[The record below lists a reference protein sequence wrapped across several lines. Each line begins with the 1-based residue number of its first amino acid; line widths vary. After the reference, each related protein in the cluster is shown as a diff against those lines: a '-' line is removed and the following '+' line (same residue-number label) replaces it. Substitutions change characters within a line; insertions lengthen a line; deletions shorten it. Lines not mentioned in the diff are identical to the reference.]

1 MGPQLVSLGGFSW
14 NSGYSHC
21 WVAPTHVSQ
30 WKNIN
35 HCKEKVRFKAGP
47 CLRKTGHHRQD
58 VLQEQISLGEEE
70 LNSVFGTYSEC
81 WIILSSTLHCYLQ
94 SLGDSRLKRTRMSTM
109 KVTVLFFFLVA
120 YGNNFK
126 CLFTFPLLIDV
137 CIPQPQIKSTFF
149 LKFPNDL
156 FWLQDSHLKREREN
170 THIHKLGL
178 RLARLAPCCQL
189 VLVRN

>member
-1 MGPQLVSLGGFSW
+1 MGPQLVSVEEFSW

-30 WKNIN
+30 WKIIN

-58 VLQEQISLGEEE
+58 VLQEQISFGEGE

-94 SLGDSRLKRTRMSTM
+94 SLGESRLKRTRMSTM
-109 KVTVLFFFLVA
+109 KVTLLFFFSHGVWQQFQVSV
-120 YGNNFK
+120 Y
-126 CLFTFPLLIDV
+126 
-137 CIPQPQIKSTFF
+137 IPTADWCVHTKTTMIKSTF
-149 LKFPNDL
+149 
-156 FWLQDSHLKREREN
+156 
-170 THIHKLGL
+170 
-178 RLARLAPCCQL
+178 
-189 VLVRN
+189 

>member
-1 MGPQLVSLGGFSW
+1 MGPQLVSLEGFSW

-109 KVTVLFFFLVA
+109 KVTVLFFFFSWRMATISSVCLHSHCWLMCA
-120 YGNNFK
+120 YHNHRLNLLFKKNFQTICFDFK
-126 CLFTFPLLIDV
+126 I
-137 CIPQPQIKSTFF
+137 
-149 LKFPNDL
+149 
-156 FWLQDSHLKREREN
+156 
-170 THIHKLGL
+170 HI
-178 RLARLAPCCQL
+178 
-189 VLVRN
+189 